1 VELEPNPKLE
11 FLKKKKKTNK
21 LMLPMLVE
29 RNESV
34 SLLQNVP

>member
-11 FLKKKKKTNK
+11 FLEKKKKK